1 MSQQPPVP
9 TITLATVKQQF
20 KKWRDSRQH
29 RSRIPEELWE
39 AAASL
44 SGQYSIHY
52 ISKSLGVNHSALRDR
67 VAARSLSENTEIQTC
82 FFELPPPQSPSASEC
97 LVEMENIHGDKMRM
111 HFTGEISLDLL
122 TLSQDFWRKCS

>member
-1 MSQQPPVP
+1 MSQKPPVP

-20 KKWRDSRQH
+20 KKWRDNRQH
-29 RSRIPEELWE
+29 RRRIPDELWE

-67 VAARSLSENTEIQTC
+67 IASRSLSKNTEIQTC
-82 FFELPPPQSPSASEC
+82 FFELPPPLTPPTSEC

-122 TLSQDFWRKCS
+122 ALGQNFWRKCS

>member
-1 MSQQPPVP
+1 MSQQPP

-67 VAARSLSENTEIQTC
+67 VAACSLSENTEIQTC
-82 FFELPPPQSPSASEC
+82 FFELPPPQSPLPSEC
-97 LVEMENIHGDKMRM
+97 LVEMENIRGDKMRM

-122 TLSQDFWRKCS
+122 TLGQDFWRKCS